1 LLLRLGQESP
11 NIKPQ
16 PNGRDSQNDLQ
27 AKKQQLDAL
36 DARLHELNAV

>member
-11 NIKPQ
+11 NVKPQ
-16 PNGRDSQNDLQ
+16 SNKLDAQSDLQ